1 MNSALAQFEARWL
14 DRLNQGARTTF
25 KYGKTE
31 SGAGLYSAV
40 ADAFVSRLGLKAIG
54 FNWELLDASAGS
66 DEPRSA
72 LGEITRALAG
82 DIGNPSQDW
91 LGEAAAG
98 ECAEDLLSAFD
109 RSALTVVSNRYE
121 GLWNPISG
129 AAVEWG
135 FVCFDD
141 SDIALLLIS
150 E

>member
-1 MNSALAQFEARWL
+1 MNSALAQFEAKWL
-14 DRLNQGARTTF
+14 NRLNQGARATF

-31 SGAGLYSAV
+31 SGAGLHSAV
-40 ADAFVSRLGLKAIG
+40 ADAFVSRLGFNVIG
-54 FNWELLDASAGS
+54 FNWELLDASAGR

-72 LGEITRALAG
+72 LGEMTRALAN

-98 ECAEDLLSAFD
+98 ECAEDLLAAFD
-109 RSALTVVSNRYE
+109 RSALTVVSNRYD
-121 GLWNPISG
+121 GLWNPISA

-135 FVCFDD
+135 FVCFDGN
-141 SDIALLLIS
+141 DIALLLIS